1 MFHTLQKQ
9 LEHCQENNLYRQMK
23 TIYSASGP
31 RVIYKGRET
40 LMLASNNYLGLANDP
55 RLRKAAISA
64 IKRYGTGSSGS
75 RLTTGNLTIHR
86 QLEEALAQFKGTE
99 DALLFSSG
107 YMANV
112 GTLAALGHKGSFI
125 FSDELNHASII
136 DGCRLSQ
143 AQVKIYH
150 HNDLNHLEALLSENN
165 SCSRR
170 LIVTDGVFSMD
181 GDMAS
186 LAEIVQLAQ
195 RYGAMVMVDDAH
207 GTGVLG
213 KKGTGTVEYF
223 GLGEAVDIQVGTL
236 SKALGGEGGFIAGKK
251 VLIDFLR
258 NYARS
263 FIFST
268 APSPGVVGAALA
280 ALKIVREEPERRKRL
295 FQNAC
300 CLHQKLL
307 RLGLKLV
314 SGETQIIAVLIGS
327 ATAALTFSQKL
338 EEHGVFVPA
347 IRPPS
352 VPEGMSRLRVTV
364 MSEHTPADLGWA
376 EDAFQK
382 VSLEVKIKEF

>member
-1 MFHTLQKQ
+1 MFYTLQKQ
-9 LEHCQENNLYRQMK
+9 LEQRQEKNLYRCLK
-23 TIYSASGP
+23 TIYSAAGP
-31 RVIYKGRET
+31 RVIYEGREM

-55 RLRKAAISA
+55 RLKEAAISA

-75 RLTTGNLTIHR
+75 RLTTGNLIIHR
-86 QLEEALAQFKGTE
+86 QLEEALAQFKSTE

-107 YMANV
+107 YMANI
-112 GTLAALGHKGSFI
+112 GTLAALGQKGSVI

-143 AQVKIYH
+143 AKVKIYR
-150 HNDLNHLEALLSENN
+150 HNDLNHLEALLSEND
-165 SCSRR
+165 SCSGR

-181 GDMAS
+181 GDMAP
-186 LAEIVQLAQ
+186 LPEIAQLAQ
-195 RYGAMVMVDDAH
+195 HYGAMVMVDDAH

-213 KKGTGTVEYF
+213 KKGAGTVEYF

-236 SKALGGEGGFIAGKK
+236 SKALGGEGGFVAGKK
-251 VLIDFLR
+251 VLIDYLR
-258 NYARS
+258 NLARS

-280 ALKIVREEPERRKRL
+280 SLEIVREEPERRTRL
-295 FQNAC
+295 YQNAR
-300 CLHQKLL
+300 CLRQKLSGT
-307 RLGLKLV
+307 GLKLV
-314 SGETQIIAVLIGS
+314 SGETQIIAILIGS
-327 ATAALTFSQKL
+327 AATALALSQKL

-364 MSEHTPADLGWA
+364 MSEHTPADLEWA
-376 EDAFQK
+376 EEAFQK
-382 VSLEVKIKEF
+382 VSQEVKTKGF